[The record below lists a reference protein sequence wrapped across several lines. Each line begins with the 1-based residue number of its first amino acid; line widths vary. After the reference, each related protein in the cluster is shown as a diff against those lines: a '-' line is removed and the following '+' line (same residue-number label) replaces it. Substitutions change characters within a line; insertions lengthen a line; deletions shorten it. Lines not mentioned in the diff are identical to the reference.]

1 MHNNNPNESTI
12 EDFSNLNIK
21 KIVTKTEDYNLE
33 TFLNKEKYYY
43 FNSKVL
49 YHYLAT
55 SRLKNI
61 RIRKILTK
69 KNLKDFKHF
78 TIEIYL
84 KKFISD
90 FNYFN
95 CVINYNGFNYFF
107 INESRKQS
115 FVSILNEKKISQ
127 LTYSTGL
134 VLCALGFKKNNTYKT
149 LKKQYKGFLK
159 YFNYSKILIIPKL
172 IRKLNKKNTQMG
184 IVITGRGKF
193 TKSYVELT
201 KYFEKIM
208 RVNVMFL
215 LWIPKLRFSFVKLRK
230 YARIKRN
237 FRKRIIRTLMLSEK
251 LKNRKN

>member
-1 MHNNNPNESTI
+1 MHNDNLNGLI
-12 EDFSNLNIK
+12 LEDFNNLNIK
-21 KIVTKTEDYNLE
+21 KIVTETEEYNLE
-33 TFLNKEKYYY
+33 IFLSKEKYYY

-49 YHYLAT
+49 YNYLTT

-61 RIRKILTK
+61 KIRKILIK
-69 KNLKDFKHF
+69 KTLKDFRHF

-115 FVSILNEKKISQ
+115 FISILNEKKVSQ

-172 IRKLNKKNTQMG
+172 IRKLDKKNTQMG

-193 TKSYVELT
+193 TKNYVELT
-201 KYFEKIM
+201 EYFENIM

-215 LWIPKLRFSFVKLRK
+215 L
-230 YARIKRN
+230 
-237 FRKRIIRTLMLSEK
+237 
-251 LKNRKN
+251 